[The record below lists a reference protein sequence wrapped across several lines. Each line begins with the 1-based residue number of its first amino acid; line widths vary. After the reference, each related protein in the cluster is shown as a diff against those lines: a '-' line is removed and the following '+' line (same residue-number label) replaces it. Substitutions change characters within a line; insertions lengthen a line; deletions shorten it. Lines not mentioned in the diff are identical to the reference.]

1 MGFVLGLLLGAVG
14 ALLYAPKNGGNTR
27 EELQLRADEL
37 KKRADDLQRIA
48 QKIADDVSVKG
59 REIIEGAKREWQR
72 QRHDRRLR
80 LQVLV
85 TYPFQRGTREPVVRP
100 WPAFFVS

>member
-59 REIIEGAKREWQR
+59 REIIEGAKREW
-72 QRHDRRLR
+72 DSA
-80 LQVLV
+80 
-85 TYPFQRGTREPVVRP
+85 GTGR
-100 WPAFFVS
+100 AGGGSGTTGGSASKS